1 MTPRRAPDTMS
12 GMTQHPGQLD
22 TVARLAQEVVTLSG
36 RLQQVGHEL
45 QAAQT
50 AQSARSA
57 ADPRWLTQPVPPILP
72 RSVWG
77 PVPAQGAPRAAAA
90 PSQPGYLPPRPPQVP
105 QPSRQSPPP
114 GFLPPLLPLPPAGP
128 SWWRREGAT
137 SRVLAIAGSVITL
150 LGVVMFLVLA
160 VQNGYLGPVPR
171 VIGGAVL
178 ACTFIGTAF
187 PLHKRQGGVEAIALA
202 ATGTAGLYL
211 DVVAATAYYGW
222 VPTWAGLMLGFAI
235 AAGGLVLADRWSSET
250 LSVLAVLGAAALSP
264 ALTGEPD
271 ATLTSFLL
279 ALSVAAGL
287 SQLRHTWR
295 VLFTVRSVVPVLAAA
310 LSLTTVDATSASSV
324 WLTVLTCVLVTAGG
338 VGFGL
343 HALHKV
349 RTDVLALAMMSLS
362 VAPTL
367 LSAAVLD
374 RWAAT
379 AVIAGLAVALL
390 ALRSGVRWLP
400 RGAQVVLIVAG
411 AVAAFEA
418 ICIAGTVDSRSA
430 LLLIGAIGLTTVAHR
445 MRSKLALVLAV
456 VYAALGTLLL
466 LGQAPP
472 MVAISARFAERHSS
486 WPAVLAG
493 VLLVVAAAV
502 VAYEVQWSGVLGTA
516 PVGWVLVGV
525 AALYGGT
532 TAFVSAG
539 VLLPIADGFV
549 AGHTTA
555 TITWM
560 VAAMVLLGKGLSR
573 ARLAIVAIVARVA
586 GLALAAA
593 AVAKLLLFDL
603 AALDGILRV
612 SGFIVVGLLLI
623 AAGTRYAKAL
633 ANNTAHA

>member
-1 MTPRRAPDTMS
+1 M
-12 GMTQHPGQLD
+12 
-22 TVARLAQEVVTLSG
+22 
-36 RLQQVGHEL
+36 
-45 QAAQT
+45 
-50 AQSARSA
+50 
-57 ADPRWLTQPVPPILP
+57 
-72 RSVWG
+72 
-77 PVPAQGAPRAAAA
+77 
-90 PSQPGYLPPRPPQVP
+90 
-105 QPSRQSPPP
+105 
-114 GFLPPLLPLPPAGP
+114 
-128 SWWRREGAT
+128 
-137 SRVLAIAGSVITL
+137 LAIAGSVITL
-150 LGVVMFLVLA
+150 LGLVMFLVLA

-187 PLHKRQGGVEAIALA
+187 PLRKRQGGVGAIALA

-279 ALSVAAGL
+279 ALSLAAGL

-338 VGFGL
+338 VGFGM

-362 VAPTL
+362 VALTL

-486 WPAVLAG
+486 WPPVLAG

-516 PVGWVLVGV
+516 QVGWVLGGV

-560 VAAMVLLGKGLSR
+560 VAVMVLLGKGLSR
-573 ARLAIVAIVARVA
+573 ARLAIVARVA